1 MNMDYALCE
10 AAQHNMEGITRA
22 ITFYDINCQY
32 NKHLRVRV
40 DRSRFLEMVPELT
53 IIPGIGLW
61 HVHGHQDSCYVRY
74 ASNFIEGIGWIDG
87 EIMETLWARLNL
99 ISPAARGMSSPHRKE
114 CLDYQMNDSN
124 FCKMIRMKRTLSRK
138 YKQAKNGIAESEKA
152 FDRLD
157 EAAPADSKIEWLASE
172 RTAQS
177 RRINDPVAMDVYE
190 ISIKKGE
197 LTLALSKSELI
208 VALSTEQKG
217 DRA

>member
-10 AAQHNMEGITRA
+10 ASRHNMEGITRA
-22 ITFYDINCQY
+22 VTFYDINCQY
-32 NKHLRVRV
+32 NKHFRVRV
-40 DRSRFLEMVPELT
+40 DRSRFLEMAPQLT

-74 ASNFIEGIGWIDG
+74 ASNFIEGIGRIDG

-124 FCKMIRMKRTLSRK
+124 FCKMIRMKRTLCRK
-138 YKQAKNGIAESEKA
+138 YKLARNGILESGKA

-157 EAAPADSKIEWLASE
+157 EAAPLHLKTEWLARE
-172 RTAQS
+172 RIAQS
-177 RRINDPVAMDVYE
+177 GRLNDPSAMDEYE
-190 ISIKKGE
+190 INIKKG
-197 LTLALSKSELI
+197 TLSSI
-208 VALSTEQKG
+208 VSVEV
-217 DRA
+217 